1 MEYNSYCNGGDG
13 REYGWITRTF
23 RTKDAQPMI
32 KSFVLSRLEY
42 CYILTIPVK
51 AGKNMAE
58 MENIQWT
65 FTAQNQSSTSIT
77 GSALSP

>member
-1 MEYNSYCNGGDG
+1 
-13 REYGWITRTF
+13 
-23 RTKDAQPMI
+23 MI

-65 FTAQNQSSTSIT
+65 FTAQNQSNTSIT